1 MTKEELDR
9 QIVDKK
15 INEMSILDGQIIHAH
30 FMDGHASSLIIPQVV
45 IDNLLKL
52 NLVSKVNSYKRIDYT
67 TWVETVSVAPEG
79 GYFLKL
85 TKFGQLVRKK
95 LGAK

>member
-15 INEMSILDGQIIHAH
+15 INEMSVLDGQIIFAH
-30 FMDGHASSLIIPQVV
+30 FMDGHASSMIIPQVV

-52 NLVSKVNSYKRIDYT
+52 NLVSKVNSYKRMDFA
-67 TWVETVSVAPEG
+67 TWVDIAVAPEG